1 MIYLNCVRDAST
13 TRPVQGAAPPAPA
26 SAPGPARIALTPWQW
41 KLCGFLLMATALSY
55 LDRQALSVV
64 APIVAA
70 ELQLDNEKLGRL
82 LSAFFYAYAAMHI
95 AVGWILDRYNI
106 RFTYGLFVALWSL
119 SQMLAGFARGFAG
132 LFFCRLLLGAF
143 ETAGQT
149 GAARIIARTLP
160 PRQRTFAN
168 GLMMSGGSIGA
179 ILAPVLMIF
188 LANRY
193 GWRFGFVVLGALGLV
208 WAAAWIAW
216 FRPPAAVLEGTANR
230 ATLTEA
236 DSLRNIVRNPRFW
249 ACVAGAAFTIPII
262 HISSAWVPTY
272 FVQQWGL
279 TVSGALSGYLFLV
292 YAGLDIGFIGGGAAV
307 SWLIARGW
315 TVARARVRMMWVSAA
330 LMLAAGLVP
339 FAPGVGFAIAA
350 IFLLNVGRA
359 CWGALFLAFNQDIAP
374 GRVGLVAGIM
384 GCIGSFMG
392 ALLVWLIGWMTKMRG
407 FDGPFWMIAALVLAG
422 TIPVALARWEKQDRE
437 AGHSS

>member
-1 MIYLNCVRDAST
+1 MHPATHLTS
-13 TRPVQGAAPPAPA
+13 PAAP
-26 SAPGPARIALTPWQW
+26 GRRRIDLTPWQW

-64 APIVAA
+64 APVVAG
-70 ELQLDNEKLGRL
+70 ELNLDNEQLGRL

-95 AVGWILDRYNI
+95 VVGWILDRYNI
-106 RFTYGLFVALWSL
+106 RVTYGLFVALWSG
-119 SQMLAGFARGFAG
+119 SQILAGFARGFG
-132 LFFCRLLLGAF
+132 ELFACRLLLGAF

-160 PRQRTFAN
+160 ARQRTFAN

-193 GWRFGFVVLGALGLV
+193 GWRFGFVVLGLLGFA
-208 WAAAWIAW
+208 WAAAWLLW
-216 FRPPAAVLEGTANR
+216 FRPKPEVLHGTSNAS
-230 ATLTEA
+230 TLSEA
-236 DSLRNIVRNPRFW
+236 DRIGTILRNRRFW
-249 ACVAGAAFTIPII
+249 ACVAGAACTIPII
-262 HISSAWVPTY
+262 HISSSWMPTY
-272 FVQQWGL
+272 FVQEWGL
-279 TVSGALSGYLFLV
+279 KVSGTLSGYLFLV
-292 YAGLDIGFIGGGAAV
+292 YAGLDIGFVGGGAAV
-307 SWLIARGW
+307 SWLISRGW
-315 TVARARVRMMWVSAA
+315 SVARARVRMMWISAA
-330 LMLAAGLVP
+330 AMLSIGLVP
-339 FAPGVGFAIAA
+339 FAPSVGFAIAG

-392 ALLVWLIGWMTKMRG
+392 ALLVWLIGWVTKTRG
-407 FDGPFWMIAALVLAG
+407 YDGPFWMIAVLVVAG
-422 TIPVALARWEKQDRE
+422 TVPVALAGWEKHDSE
-437 AGHSS
+437 KECKP

>member
-1 MIYLNCVRDAST
+1 MHPATPLIH
-13 TRPVQGAAPPAPA
+13 PAAP
-26 SAPGPARIALTPWQW
+26 GRRRIDLTPWQW

-64 APIVAA
+64 APVVAG
-70 ELQLDNEKLGRL
+70 ELKLDNEQLGRL

-106 RFTYGLFVALWSL
+106 RVTYGLFVALWSG
-119 SQMLAGFARGFAG
+119 SQILAGFARGFG
-132 LFFCRLLLGAF
+132 ELFACRLLLGAF

-160 PRQRTFAN
+160 ARQRTFAN

-193 GWRFGFVVLGALGLV
+193 GWRFGFTVLGLLGLA
-208 WAAAWIAW
+208 WSAAWLFW
-216 FRPPAAVLEGTANR
+216 FRPKPEVLQGTSNA

-236 DSLRNIVRNPRFW
+236 DRIGTILRNRRFW
-249 ACVAGAAFTIPII
+249 ACVAGAACTIPVI
-262 HISSAWVPTY
+262 HISSAWMPTY
-272 FVQQWGL
+272 FVQEWGL
-279 TVSGALSGYLFLV
+279 KVSGALSGYLFLI

-307 SWLIARGW
+307 SWLVSRGW
-315 TVARARVRMMWVSAA
+315 SVARARVRMMWISAA
-330 LMLAAGLVP
+330 VMLAIGLVP
-339 FAPGVGFAIAA
+339 FAQSLGFAIAG

-384 GCIGSFMG
+384 GCIGSLMG
-392 ALLVWLIGWMTKMRG
+392 ALLVWLIGWVTKTRG
-407 FDGPFWMIAALVLAG
+407 YDGPFWMIAALVVAG
-422 TIPVALARWEKQDRE
+422 TAPVALAGWEKHDSE
-437 AGHSS
+437 KECKP

>member
-1 MIYLNCVRDAST
+1 M
-13 TRPVQGAAPPAPA
+13 PPADTAAGRPRT
-26 SAPGPARIALTPWQW
+26 GLTPWQW
-41 KLCGFLLMATALSY
+41 KLCGFLLLATALSY

-64 APIVAA
+64 APVVAG
-70 ELQLDNEKLGRL
+70 ELKLDNEQLGRL

-106 RFTYGLFVALWSL
+106 RFTYGLFVALWSA
-119 SQMLAGFARGFAG
+119 SQILAGFARGFG
-132 LFFCRLLLGAF
+132 ELFTCRLLLGAF

-160 PRQRTFAN
+160 PKERTFAN

-193 GWRFGFVVLGALGLV
+193 GWRFGFIVLGSLGLL
-208 WAAAWIAW
+208 WAAAWLLW
-216 FRPPAAVLEGTANR
+216 FRPKPEVLQGASNR

-236 DSLRNIVRNPRFW
+236 DRIGVILRNRRFW
-249 ACVAGAAFTIPII
+249 ACVAGAACTIPII
-262 HISSAWVPTY
+262 HISSSWMPTY
-272 FVQQWGL
+272 FVQEWGL
-279 TVSGALSGYLFLV
+279 KVSGTLSGYLFLV

-307 SWLIARGW
+307 SWLISRGW
-315 TVARARVRMMWVSAA
+315 SVARARVRMMWISAA
-330 LMLAAGLVP
+330 VMLAIGLVP
-339 FAPGVGFAIAA
+339 FAPSVGFAIAG

-384 GCIGSFMG
+384 GCIGSLMG
-392 ALLVWLIGWMTKMRG
+392 ALLVWLIGWVTRTRG
-407 FDGPFWMIAALVLAG
+407 FDGPFWMIAVLVVAG
-422 TIPVALARWEKQDRE
+422 TVPMVLTGWDDRSSEEKRK
-437 AGHSS
+437 S

>member
-1 MIYLNCVRDAST
+1 MQT
-13 TRPVQGAAPPAPA
+13 TTPPIETATAPKR
-26 SAPGPARIALTPWQW
+26 RIEMTPWQW

-64 APIVAA
+64 APVVAG
-70 ELQLDNEKLGRL
+70 ELKLDNEQLGRL

-106 RFTYGLFVALWSL
+106 RVTYGLFVALWSG
-119 SQMLAGFARGFAG
+119 SQILAGFARGFG
-132 LFFCRLLLGAF
+132 ELFVCRLLLGAF

-160 PRQRTFAN
+160 PRERTFAN

-193 GWRFGFVVLGALGLV
+193 GWRFGFIVLGSLGLI
-208 WAAAWIAW
+208 WAAAWLMW
-216 FRPPAAVLEGTANR
+216 FRPKAEVLAGTSNR
-230 ATLTEA
+230 ATLSEA
-236 DSLRNIVRNPRFW
+236 DQIGVIFRNRKFW
-249 ACVAGAAFTIPII
+249 ACVAGAACTIPII
-262 HISSAWVPTY
+262 HISSAWMPTY
-272 FVQQWGL
+272 FMQQWGL
-279 TVSGALSGYLFLV
+279 KVSGTLSGYLLIV

-307 SWLIARGW
+307 SWLISRGW
-315 TVARARVRMMWVSAA
+315 SVARARVRMMCVSAA
-330 LMLAAGLVP
+330 VMLAIGLVP
-339 FAPGVGFAIAA
+339 FAPGVGFAIAG

-384 GCIGSFMG
+384 GCIGSLMG
-392 ALLVWLIGWMTKMRG
+392 ALLVWLIGWVTKTRG
-407 FDGPFWMIAALVLAG
+407 FDGPFWMIAVLVVAG
-422 TIPVALARWEKQDRE
+422 TIPMALAGWDEQKTEDRQK
-437 AGHSS
+437 S